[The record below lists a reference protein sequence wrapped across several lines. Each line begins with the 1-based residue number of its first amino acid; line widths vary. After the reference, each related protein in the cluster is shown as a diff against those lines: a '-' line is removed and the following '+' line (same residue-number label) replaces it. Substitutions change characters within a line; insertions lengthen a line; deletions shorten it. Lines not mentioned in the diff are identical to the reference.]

1 MLEIR
6 NLCTGYSDKPVLKD
20 ISVTAADGKVTVL
33 FGPNG
38 CGKSTFLKAVCGLLP
53 VFEGTAVINN
63 EELLSM
69 DAKEL
74 AKRETYLAQ
83 SR

>member
-38 CGKSTFLKAVCGLLP
+38 CGKSTGIR
-53 VFEGTAVINN
+53 GNSSN
-63 EELLSM
+63 
-69 DAKEL
+69 
-74 AKRETYLAQ
+74 Q
-83 SR
+83 Q